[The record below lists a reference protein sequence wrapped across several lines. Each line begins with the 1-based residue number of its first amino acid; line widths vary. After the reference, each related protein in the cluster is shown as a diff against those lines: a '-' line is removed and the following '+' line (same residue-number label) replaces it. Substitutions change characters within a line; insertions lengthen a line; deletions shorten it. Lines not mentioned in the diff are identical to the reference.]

1 MFLFRR
7 PRFLLWLCLNVFFVV
22 DIVLNSGWITKKS
35 HQLIPVSVNLV
46 NPTSS
51 AVTQS
56 RFPLETGNESDV
68 KIQLLC
74 WVSST
79 FSLSI
84 SHAENVI
91 RETWGKRCDKLL
103 FVYTND
109 TNNGKEER
117 LSETDNAGIIRIVGR
132 TTSEVLQ
139 HLYDHHLND
148 SHWFLKADE
157 NTYVVVEQLKTMLS
171 VQDTGTPFYLAAND
185 KEHPS
190 IIGDVYVFNR
200 AAIRRLVH
208 HFRHPDVHQSSD
220 EADCKRWGHFRNS
233 GKSSVVLPTSFNREC
248 LHRLGIVSYNTRDE
262 RGCER
267 FLSNRLATELAN
279 HVNLVHSGDRC
290 ISRTAVIFRGVQYN
304 QFHVYEHM
312 LYRLKIIPDVLRQ

>member
-1 MFLFRR
+1 MLELSGLLEGQHLRCYSICTTIISMTRIGFSKLTKTRKYSYVFLEI
-7 PRFLLWLCLNVFFVV
+7 LN
-22 DIVLNSGWITKKS
+22 
-35 HQLIPVSVNLV
+35 
-46 NPTSS
+46 
-51 AVTQS
+51 
-56 RFPLETGNESDV
+56 
-68 KIQLLC
+68 
-74 WVSST
+74 
-79 FSLSI
+79 FSL
-84 SHAENVI
+84 
-91 RETWGKRCDKLL
+91 RC
-103 FVYTND
+103 FF
-109 TNNGKEER
+109 
-117 LSETDNAGIIRIVGR
+117 S
-132 TTSEVLQ
+132 
-139 HLYDHHLND
+139 
-148 SHWFLKADE
+148 
-157 NTYVVVEQLKTMLS
+157 YVVVEQLKTMLS